1 MDTRARAFRATVIK
15 LTAFAVA
22 MVLVFTGL
30 VLVFSR
36 YQSGSS
42 DKYTAVFASASAMKS
57 GSVVKIAGVDVGA
70 VNSIDL
76 TRENEARI
84 SFSVNSNYRL
94 PTSVQALIRYQNLTG
109 DRYLELQPGTGDLN
123 KTLSAGDEIPMT
135 QTEPALDLDNL
146 LGGFKPLFRTLDPK
160 EVNQLSA
167 SLIEVF
173 QGQGPGLN
181 KLLANTGEF
190 TNSIAD
196 RDKLIGS
203 VIDNL
208 NTTMGTLE
216 ADHRG
221 LDQSVDRMQQLISGL
236 AGDRVVLGEAITQA
250 GKATTGLASL
260 MSDIRPDV
268 TQSLTSLGVTSGQAL
283 KSEAFIRDLLGRL
296 PGDFK
301 MLSNLGSYGSWLQIY
316 FCRIRLL
323 VPGPGN
329 TQYYFTSIDAM
340 GDSTK
345 AGGRCAS

>member
-208 NTTMGTLE
+208 NTTMGTL
-216 ADHRG
+216 
-221 LDQSVDRMQQLISGL
+221 
-236 AGDRVVLGEAITQA
+236 
-250 GKATTGLASL
+250 
-260 MSDIRPDV
+260 
-268 TQSLTSLGVTSGQAL
+268 
-283 KSEAFIRDLLGRL
+283 
-296 PGDFK
+296 
-301 MLSNLGSYGSWLQIY
+301 
-316 FCRIRLL
+316 
-323 VPGPGN
+323 
-329 TQYYFTSIDAM
+329 
-340 GDSTK
+340 
-345 AGGRCAS
+345 

>member
-1 MDTRARAFRATVIK
+1 
-15 LTAFAVA
+15 
-22 MVLVFTGL
+22 
-30 VLVFSR
+30 
-36 YQSGSS
+36 
-42 DKYTAVFASASAMKS
+42 
-57 GSVVKIAGVDVGA
+57 
-70 VNSIDL
+70 
-76 TRENEARI
+76 
-84 SFSVNSNYRL
+84 
-94 PTSVQALIRYQNLTG
+94 
-109 DRYLELQPGTGDLN
+109 
-123 KTLSAGDEIPMT
+123 
-135 QTEPALDLDNL
+135 
-146 LGGFKPLFRTLDPK
+146 
-160 EVNQLSA
+160 
-167 SLIEVF
+167 
-173 QGQGPGLN
+173 
-181 KLLANTGEF
+181 
-190 TNSIAD
+190 
-196 RDKLIGS
+196 
-203 VIDNL
+203 
-208 NTTMGTLE
+208 
-216 ADHRG
+216 

-329 TQYYFTSIDAM
+329 TQYYFTAIDAM